1 MQPLSEGGLNFFVD
15 YIRDQTLHVGH
26 SMGQVR
32 AEQDLLIGY
41 SDGAVTECVP
51 HTAIQYVRK
60 ARCAGLNPV

>member
-1 MQPLSEGGLNFFVD
+1 MQPLSEGGLNFLVD
-15 YIRDQTLHVGH
+15 YIRDQMGH

-51 HTAIQYVRK
+51 HAAIQYVRTAK
-60 ARCAGLNPV
+60 